1 MVGREVD
8 EIFPEPNH
16 HWGEVVFEV
25 RDVIVEDPAVPGK
38 LFVDRVSFAARKGEV
53 LGIAGL
59 MGSGRTELLMAI
71 FGAHPGRKSAEIF
84 VDRKPVSISK
94 PSDAIRQGV
103 GFVTEDRKR
112 YGLILDQTILRNMTL
127 AGLRRLSGRF
137 ITNEDADAAAG
148 ERAGSDLRIKA
159 NSVITIVGTLSGGNQ
174 QKVVLANWLL
184 TN

>member
-71 FGAHPGRKSAEIF
+71 FGAHPGRKSAQIY
-84 VDRKPVSISK
+84 VDGKLVQINK
-94 PSDAIRQGV
+94 PSDAISQG
-103 GFVTEDRKR
+103 
-112 YGLILDQTILRNMTL
+112 M
-127 AGLRRLSGRF
+127 RLP
-137 ITNEDADAAAG
+137 NE
-148 ERAGSDLRIKA
+148 
-159 NSVITIVGTLSGGNQ
+159 N
-174 QKVVLANWLL
+174 
-184 TN
+184 